1 MQEHSNLKYPIS
13 QSNYFY
19 IESELVNDQILRRWQ
34 SSLQSLN
41 FLMQHLSVKRLVF
54 SQRDQ
59 AEIWYP
65 LATETATESCLY
77 VLVSNSVICFLF
89 SNAKKI
95 GRRTNSWP
103 FKNERMMDGH
113 SSSIEFQD
121 VVL

>member
-1 MQEHSNLKYPIS
+1 MAIIPSIS
-13 QSNYFY
+13 KFFDAASV
-19 IESELVNDQILRRWQ
+19 SEA
-34 SSLQSLN
+34 S
-41 FLMQHLSVKRLVF
+41 VF

-65 LATETATESCLY
+65 VATETATESCLY

-103 FKNERMMDGH
+103 FKNERMIDGH